1 MIKVIQAFI
10 VIGATAVL
18 VVLIYAVVWLLGV
31 V

>member
-1 MIKVIQAFI
+1 MIKILHAII

-18 VVLIYAVVWLLGV
+18 VVLIYAVARLLGV